1 MIQEIGQGNANEQS
15 ENIGNE
21 IHPFSVAIDSG
32 LDEFNQSA
40 IDQKTEDDESPTLWF
55 AQGSRQGKRCV
66 GNQMMGFIGAR
77 SIWKGAEG
85 VQRESRD

>member
-1 MIQEIGQGNANEQS
+1 MIQEIGQGNADEQS

-40 IDQKTEDDESPTLWF
+40 IDQKTEDD
-55 AQGSRQGKRCV
+55 
-66 GNQMMGFIGAR
+66 
-77 SIWKGAEG
+77 
-85 VQRESRD
+85 

>member
-1 MIQEIGQGNANEQS
+1 MIQEIGQGNADEQS

-21 IHPFSVAIDSG
+21 IYPFSVAIDSG

-40 IDQKTEDDESPTLWF
+40 INQKTEDEKSPMLWF
-55 AQGSRQGKRCV
+55 AQGSRQDNRCV
-66 GNQMMGFIGAR
+66 GNQMIGFIGAR
-77 SIWKGAEG
+77 SIWKSAEG